1 MITAHDP
8 EVKMLKYSW
17 INNHILQHV
26 SHKEKSFHIMSQQNL
41 LTYEKPNILLSI
53 ELLLVHLT
61 QHSTS
66 CHHIK

>member
-1 MITAHDP
+1 MITVHDS
-8 EVKMLKYSW
+8 ELKMLKYSW
-17 INNHILQHV
+17 INIHVLQHV
-26 SHKEKSFHIMSQQNL
+26 SYKEKSFHSVSWENL

-53 ELLLVHLT
+53 QLLLVHLT